1 MRFTDNQYLDY
12 LIFSLGVILIAWIIS
27 WILKNVIIRY
37 VKKSSE
43 DLKIDPTKFYFF
55 RNAINALLVISAVIV
70 VFYNIPELKTFG
82 LSLFAGAG
90 ILAAAI
96 GFASQQAFS
105 NIIGGIFLVLFKPF
119 KVGDIIAVGTYFGM
133 VEDITLRH
141 TVINGLENRRIVI
154 PNSTMSSE
162 TILNSSLT
170 EEKVCMFIELG
181 ISYDSSIDLAF
192 AIMVDEATKH
202 PNYLDNRKPED
213 IENGAP
219 AVITRVLGYG
229 DSAVNLR
236 AQVWAPDPIS
246 GFNMKC
252 DLFKSIKERFDR
264 EGVEIPFPHRTI
276 VYKDGIARPPE
287 PSGGGRD

>member
-1 MRFTDNQYLDY
+1 MKFIDNPYLDY
-12 LIFSLGVILIAWIIS
+12 LLFSLGVILIAWIIS
-27 WILKNVIIRY
+27 RILKNIISRY
-37 VKKSSE
+37 VRKSSR

-55 RNAINALLVISAVIV
+55 RNAINALLIISAIIVI
-70 VFYNIPELKTFG
+70 FYNIPELKTFG

-105 NIIGGIFLVLFKPF
+105 NIIGGIFLVMFKPF
-119 KVGDIIAVGTYFGM
+119 KVGDIITVGSHFGI

-170 EEKVCMFIELG
+170 DEKVCMFIELG

-192 AIMVDEATKH
+192 SIMVDEATKH
-202 PNYLDNRKPED
+202 PSFIDNRKPED
-213 IENGAP
+213 IEKGTP

-252 DLFKSIKERFDR
+252 DLFKSIKERFDQ

-276 VYKDGIARPPE
+276 VYKKD
-287 PSGGGRD
+287 

>member
-1 MRFTDNQYLDY
+1 MKFTDNPYVDY
-12 LIFSLGVILIAWIIS
+12 LLFSLGVILIAWIIS
-27 WILKNVIIRY
+27 RILKNIISRY
-37 VKKSSE
+37 VRKSSR

-55 RNAINALLVISAVIV
+55 RNAINALLIISAVIV
-70 VFYNIPELKTFG
+70 IFYRIPELKTFG

-105 NIIGGIFLVLFKPF
+105 NIIGGIFLVMFKPF
-119 KVGDIIAVGTYFGM
+119 KVGDIITVGTHFGI

-170 EEKVCMFIELG
+170 DEKVCMFIELG
-181 ISYDSSIDLAF
+181 ISYDSNIDLAF
-192 AIMVDEATKH
+192 SIMVDEATKH
-202 PNYLDNRKPED
+202 PSFLDNRKPED
-213 IENGAP
+213 IEKGMP

-236 AQVWAPDPIS
+236 AQVWAPDPIT
-246 GFNMKC
+246 GFNLKC
-252 DLFKSIKERFDR
+252 DLFKSIKERFDQ

-276 VYKDGIARPPE
+276 VYKKD
-287 PSGGGRD
+287 

>member
-1 MRFTDNQYLDY
+1 M
-12 LIFSLGVILIAWIIS
+12 
-27 WILKNVIIRY
+27 
-37 VKKSSE
+37 
-43 DLKIDPTKFYFF
+43 KIDPTTFYFF
-55 RNAINALLVISAVIV
+55 RNAINAILIIGAVIAI
-70 VFYNIPELKTFG
+70 FYNIPELKTFG

-119 KVGDIIAVGTYFGM
+119 KVGDIISVGTHFGT

-170 EEKVCMFIELG
+170 DEKVCMFVEIG
-181 ISYDSSIDLAF
+181 ISYDSNIDQAF
-192 AIMVDEATKH
+192 SIMVDEAKKH
-202 PNYLDNRKPED
+202 PYYLDNRTEQEKAEEKP
-213 IENGAP
+213 P
-219 AVITRVLGYG
+219 VITRVLSFG
-229 DSAVNLR
+229 DSSVNLR
-236 AQVWAPDPIS
+236 AQVWAPDPIN

-252 DLFKSIKERFDR
+252 DLLKSIKERFDR
-264 EGVEIPFPHRTI
+264 EGVEIPYPYRTI
-276 VYKDGIARPPE
+276 VYKKDLTRDG
-287 PSGGGRD
+287 